1 VKAGPGA
8 HRDVLALVL
17 GVLGTAAWHRP
28 LLASGFDRMPGDR
41 GDARAYVYLVE
52 HWYQVFRGQA
62 ELLSPGMFYPVKG
75 TIGYAETMFVHA
87 LPYSGLRLAGMDM
100 FSALAVPLVLF
111 NFLNYVACF
120 FLLRRVLGLDA
131 VASVAGAMFFAFN
144 SPRLNHA
151 GHYGF
156 QASFF
161 LPLVIACVMRFVQRQ
176 GDLTQRQ
183 ALGLLAAA
191 ALSLALQFVISP
203 YQGWFFAFWSCL
215 FLVIVFSVRS
225 IRRVAV
231 EIVRRFWPALA
242 GAALVFMI
250 GLYPL
255 FLVYMPVAASVGPRP
270 YSFAHELTPDAWSLI
285 QMGEGNYIWG
295 GVSAALS
302 RLHPLFST
310 ELNVGIGLVPSLALL
325 LALLWAVRTIVDD
338 MRRPR
343 SEERVTPGIQR
354 AFLAALILATALFY
368 VIGMKYW
375 GGSSPWRLVYRFVPG
390 ADGLRGIARYVLVLV
405 LPMSIAFAVVV
416 HRGLQTISA
425 QPTALARRGLTAALL
440 AVMAFGIVEQF
451 GRAPSFSRK
460 EELSR
465 LETLAASLPRHCA
478 VFYVAAAPVR
488 DPVKHEDQIDAMLI
502 SVMRRVPTL
511 NGYGGHVPPGW
522 SLREVEAPDYEQR
535 IAQWVARHHVA
546 GPVCRL
552 EIGD

>member
-1 VKAGPGA
+1 
-8 HRDVLALVL
+8 
-17 GVLGTAAWHRP
+17 
-28 LLASGFDRMPGDR
+28 
-41 GDARAYVYLVE
+41 
-52 HWYQVFRGQA
+52 
-62 ELLSPGMFYPVKG
+62 
-75 TIGYAETMFVHA
+75 MFVHA

-111 NFLNYVACF
+111 NFFNYVACF
-120 FLLRRVLGLDA
+120 FLLRRVLGLNA

-144 SPRLNHA
+144 SPRFNHA
-151 GHYGF
+151 GHYGY

-161 LPLVIACVMRFVQRQ
+161 LPLVIACVVRFVQRRAN
-176 GDLTQRQ
+176 LTQRQ
-183 ALGLLAAA
+183 AFGLLAAA
-191 ALSLALQFVISP
+191 ALSLVLQFVISP
-203 YQGWFFAFWSCL
+203 YQGWFFVFWSCL

-225 IRRVAV
+225 TRRVAV
-231 EIVRRFWPALA
+231 EVVRRLWPALA
-242 GAALVFMI
+242 AGALVLTI

-255 FLVYMPVAASVGPRP
+255 FLVYMPVAATVGPRP
-270 YSFAHELTPDAWSLI
+270 YSLVHELTPDAWSLI
-285 QMGEGNYIWG
+285 QVGEGNYIWG

-310 ELNVGIGLVPSLALL
+310 EFNVGIGLVPSLALL
-325 LALLWAVRTIVDD
+325 VLILWAVRTIVDD
-338 MRRPR
+338 MSRPK
-343 SEERVTPGIQR
+343 SEGVTPGIQR
-354 AFLAALILATALFY
+354 LFLAALILATALFY
-368 VIGMKYW
+368 AIGMKYW

-390 ADGLRGIARYVLVLV
+390 ADGLRAIARYVLVLA
-405 LPMSIAFAVVV
+405 LPMSIAFAVIV

-440 AVMAFGIVEQF
+440 AVVAFGIVEQF

-478 VFYVAAAPVR
+478 VFYAAAAPGR
-488 DPVKHEDQIDAMLI
+488 APIKHEDQIDAMLI

-535 IAQWVARHHVA
+535 VAQWIARYHVT